1 MTYPIPLN
9 LAVEDPL
16 TESLFTKIFDR
27 ITTSYAIRTIYNVGG
42 YGYLKNRINGFNR
55 AARGVPFLIG
65 TDLDQYECPAAL
77 ISEWISPPKH
87 HNLIIRVAVR
97 EAEAWVLADKVN
109 LAGFLGI
116 RPNLVPENVEALEDP
131 KQELIQLARNA
142 RRRDLREDICPPA
155 NSTRR
160 VGPNYNAQLVS
171 FVVQSWDPDAARTRS
186 LSLDRAINRLNAFR
200 PI

>member
-1 MTYPIPLN
+1 MTAPIPLN
-9 LAVEDPL
+9 LAVEDPV
-16 TESLFTKIFDR
+16 TESLFGRIFGR
-27 ITTSYAIRTIYNVGG
+27 IATRYAIRTIYNIGG

-77 ISEWISPPKH
+77 ITDWMNFPKH

-97 EAEAWVLADKVN
+97 EAEAWVLADKEN
-109 LAGFLGI
+109 LAEFLGI
-116 RPNLVPENVEALEDP
+116 RASLVPENVEALNDP
-131 KQELIQLARNA
+131 KGELIRLARNA
-142 RRRDLREDICPPA
+142 RSRDLREDICPPV

-160 VGPNYNAQLVS
+160 VGPNYNARLVS
-171 FVVQSWDPDAARTRS
+171 FIQQNWDSEVARRRAPS
-186 LSLDRAINRLNAFR
+186 LNRAIERLTAFR